1 MIAHSTEVIS
11 NTIAAKYDSF
21 GLFQTE
27 CSQHLSDRAD
37 LRRGVGS
44 KLLQNSSRRIAH
56 RNEPNG

>member
-11 NTIAAKYDSF
+11 NTTAAKYDSF

-44 KLLQNSSRRIAH
+44 KIVTK
-56 RNEPNG
+56 